1 MVIPNWVSGSLL
13 EKLNRSAAFI
23 LFKILKSK
31 VSLYI
36 LKKISP
42 MISLYPRK

>member
-1 MVIPNWVSGSLL
+1 MVIPNQVSGSLL

-31 VSLYI
+31 SSYI
-36 LKKISP
+36 HLKKN
-42 MISLYPRK
+42 